1 MVRLHHYI
9 ESIQSLKK
17 LFPSNTGV
25 TACFSSIFLWIR
37 SQDFRTLARHSWLPG
52 CCSMRAFHCP
62 FQPYTQIKD
71 LLERYNASNFKHNL
85 LSSYVQFCHWLQGL
99 SEVHTPKV
107 FHFTAWTNYVR
118 IDDLRTRHVSTL
130 KVTTWEK
137 TGSVRFHGGK
147 CWSLPLTNK
156 LTLWSWFPNAFSCDK
171 VHATVLRG
179 AATSHPQT
187 KSRCLSRGKMSSKG
201 QGRRPS

>member
-1 MVRLHHYI
+1 MFQLDISLNTFTRLPNIGKTLVTPRVLLH
-9 ESIQSLKK
+9 EGFSLSISALHTNQ
-17 LFPSNTGV
+17 G
-25 TACFSSIFLWIR
+25 
-37 SQDFRTLARHSWLPG
+37 LAG
-52 CCSMRAFHCP
+52 KVQC
-62 FQPYTQIKD
+62 
-71 LLERYNASNFKHNL
+71 FKHNL

-147 CWSLPLTNK
+147 CWSLPLTHK

-187 KSRCLSRGKMSSKG
+187 KSRCLSGGKMSSKG
-201 QGRRPS
+201 QGHRPS